1 MKNKI
6 LLTLISL
13 LLFFCF
19 FVFFKG
25 LQNPNVYIPKEVSEK
40 YLLNFKSQDLYSK
53 SEINSDNIFK
63 GNDFYLLNIWAS
75 WCFPCRAEHPILMK
89 LSKNSKI
96 KLIGLNYKD
105 NLTNAKNFLNELGN
119 PYLKNIVDVNGVI
132 SIELGAYGVPETFII
147 DKNKKIIKKYI
158 GPLDK
163 NSLDEIYKLIK

>member
-105 NLTNAKNFLNELGN
+105 NLTNAKNVLNELGN

-147 DKNKKIIKKYI
+147 DKNKNIRIQRTCV
-158 GPLDK
+158 
-163 NSLDEIYKLIK
+163 